1 MSLLMAA
8 SMGYALFSETTDAVH
23 TAYMLASMAAF
34 AWGNHI
40 TGQMQK
46 ERLFA
51 ILNWSGGLLGSVA
64 LVIVTPHFFPVAL
77 MAVITCVLWAIT
89 VSPPNRRI
97 LYAGS
102 ILTACSIIGISL
114 VMRLALLGAPM
125 IPPAITGATADAMLG
140 TLFIT
145 YGVIILQQILRF
157 RDRVETSAASLEST
171 NRDLRNTEQELRK
184 RLAEL
189 TQLLEMSRA
198 VGSTMDLISLLKRM
212 MMLILPVVPY
222 GRATVLLLRKNELV
236 DIVSAGELEDIPS
249 TVAGAA
255 RNEAHISALI
265 HLRQPLIAP
274 DMSKAIPDAH
284 YSFMAV
290 PLIVR
295 GKFIG
300 VLTLRHS
307 QPGFYTQQYADLCM
321 AFANQVAGMIDSVQ
335 LQEAAASAMVIA
347 ERHRLARELH
357 DSISQSLFGIV
368 LGTRTAQEQLASA
381 PDAAR
386 AALDYSVSL
395 ASAALADMRALI
407 FTLRPETLER
417 KGLLAALQAQIDLL
431 QPHHAARIHLDAP
444 DGEPAASLDVKESLY
459 RIAVE
464 ALQNALRHSGG
475 SSVHIR
481 IISSPT
487 LQLAVVDD
495 GRGFDPNA
503 AHDGH
508 LGLQSMRERAATLDA
523 AFYIDSA
530 PGRGA
535 RVGIALPYAIPEARS

>member
-1 MSLLMAA
+1 
-8 SMGYALFSETTDAVH
+8 
-23 TAYMLASMAAF
+23 
-34 AWGNHI
+34 
-40 TGQMQK
+40 
-46 ERLFA
+46 
-51 ILNWSGGLLGSVA
+51 
-64 LVIVTPHFFPVAL
+64 
-77 MAVITCVLWAIT
+77 
-89 VSPPNRRI
+89 
-97 LYAGS
+97 
-102 ILTACSIIGISL
+102 
-114 VMRLALLGAPM
+114 
-125 IPPAITGATADAMLG
+125 
-140 TLFIT
+140 
-145 YGVIILQQILRF
+145 
-157 RDRVETSAASLEST
+157 
-171 NRDLRNTEQELRK
+171 
-184 RLAEL
+184 
-189 TQLLEMSRA
+189 
-198 VGSTMDLISLLKRM
+198 
-212 MMLILPVVPY
+212 
-222 GRATVLLLRKNELV
+222 VLLADLSQIFPGTTGSL
-236 DIVSAGELEDIPS
+236 
-249 TVAGAA
+249 
-255 RNEAHISALI
+255 
-265 HLRQPLIAP
+265 
-274 DMSKAIPDAH
+274 
-284 YSFMAV
+284 MAV
-290 PLIVR
+290 PLVVR

-300 VLTLRHS
+300 LVSVRRSHGNFFTDRD
-307 QPGFYTQQYADLCM
+307 ADFCM

-386 AALDYSVSL
+386 TALDYSVSL

-523 AFYIDSA
+523 AVYIDSA